1 MFIKKTIELNS
12 EDLQH
17 ILVNTTIKELSN
29 EFFARDAE
37 LIVDHLNES
46 QQLELLQQLLKP
58 NSSSPEIEE
67 ELKYQMSRRNLHIF
81 ENLTLYEKMKH
92 ILKEYHLSSILKTL
106 AQLLRDKKS

>member
-81 ENLTLYEKMKH
+81 ENLTLYEK
-92 ILKEYHLSSILKTL
+92 
-106 AQLLRDKKS
+106 